1 MILKT
6 IHVKISTKE
15 EYTMNELELKY
26 EIKESLSLYDILKL
40 FIDNGFLIESTETI
54 TNNDDY
60 YDTNNLDLYKSNNSL
75 RIREKIKNGISKY
88 KSTLKIN
95 NSVDSI
101 YTNRLEIEDDME
113 SKTLEELK
121 RNLDGKIDL
130 NNIETSPI
138 LNVTTYRTNVVLSK
152 NDKRI
157 CLSLDNTIYTNYKLD
172 SIISNDEQLE
182 IEALDK
188 DSESL
193 LNEINNLL
201 KQINKLSIIKDSKY
215 KRGINKTTTE
225 YNKVQKS
232 L

>member
-95 NSVDSI
+95 NNTDSI
-101 YTNRLEIEDDME
+101 YTNRLEIENDMN
-113 SKTLEELK
+113 SNNFEELK
-121 RNLDGKIDL
+121 KNLNNKDL
-130 NNIETSPI
+130 NNIETFPI
-138 LNVTTYRTNVVLSK
+138 LNATTYRTNVVLSK

-172 SIISNDEQLE
+172 NIISNDEQLE

-201 KQINKLSIIKDSKY
+201 KQINKLSIIKESKY

>member
-1 MILKT
+1 
-6 IHVKISTKE
+6 
-15 EYTMNELELKY
+15 MNELELKY

-60 YDTNNLDLYKSNNSL
+60 YDTNDLDLYKSNNSL
-75 RIREKIKNGISKY
+75 RIREKIKDGKSKY

-95 NSVDSI
+95 NSADSI

-121 RNLDGKIDL
+121 HNLNGKIDL
-130 NNIETSPI
+130 NNIETFPI
-138 LNVTTYRTNVVLSK
+138 LNATTYRTNVVLSK

-172 SIISNDEQLE
+172 NIISNDEQLE

-201 KQINKLSIIKDSKY
+201 KQINKLSIIKESKY

>member
-1 MILKT
+1 
-6 IHVKISTKE
+6 
-15 EYTMNELELKY
+15 MNELELKY

-95 NSVDSI
+95 NSADNI
-101 YTNRLEIEDDME
+101 YTNRLEIENDMN
-113 SKTLEELK
+113 SNNFEELK
-121 RNLDGKIDL
+121 KNLNNKDL
-130 NNIETSPI
+130 NNIETFPI
-138 LNVTTYRTNVVLSK
+138 LNATTYRTNVVLSK
-152 NDKRI
+152 NGKHI

-172 SIISNDEQLE
+172 NIISNDEQLE
-182 IEALDK
+182 IEAIDK

-201 KQINKLSIIKDSKY
+201 KQINKLSIIKEVLIKQQPNITKY
-215 KRGINKTTTE
+215 KNLYKKITT
-225 YNKVQKS
+225 K

>member
-1 MILKT
+1 
-6 IHVKISTKE
+6 
-15 EYTMNELELKY
+15 MNELELKY

-60 YDTNNLDLYKSNNSL
+60 YDTNDLDLYKSNNSL
-75 RIREKIKNGISKY
+75 RIREKIKDGKSKY

-95 NSVDSI
+95 NSADSI
-101 YTNRLEIEDDME
+101 YTNRLEIDDDME

-121 RNLDGKIDL
+121 HNLNGKIDL
-130 NNIETSPI
+130 NNIETFTI
-138 LNVTTYRTNVVLSK
+138 LNATTYRTNVVLSK

-172 SIISNDEQLE
+172 NIISNDEQLE

-201 KQINKLSIIKDSKY
+201 KQINKLSIIKESKY

>member
-1 MILKT
+1 
-6 IHVKISTKE
+6 
-15 EYTMNELELKY
+15 MNELELKY
-26 EIKESLSLYDILKL
+26 EMKESLSLYDILKL

-60 YDTNNLDLYKSNNSL
+60 YDTNDLDFYKSDNSL
-75 RIREKIKNGISKY
+75 RIREKIKDDKSKY

-95 NSVDSI
+95 NSADSI

-121 RNLDGKIDL
+121 RNLNGKIDL
-130 NNIETSPI
+130 NNIETFPI
-138 LNVTTYRTNVVLSK
+138 LNATTYRTNVVLSK

-172 SIISNDEQLE
+172 NIISNDEQLE

-201 KQINKLSIIKDSKY
+201 KQINKLSIIKESKY

>member
-1 MILKT
+1 
-6 IHVKISTKE
+6 
-15 EYTMNELELKY
+15 MNELELKY

-60 YDTNNLDLYKSNNSL
+60 YDTNNLDLYKSDNSL
-75 RIREKIKNGISKY
+75 RIREKIKDGKSKY

-95 NSVDSI
+95 NSADSI

-121 RNLDGKIDL
+121 RNLNGKIDL

-172 SIISNDEQLE
+172 NIISNDEQLE

-201 KQINKLSIIKDSKY
+201 KQINKLSIIKESKY

>member
-1 MILKT
+1 
-6 IHVKISTKE
+6 
-15 EYTMNELELKY
+15 MNELELKY

>member
-1 MILKT
+1 
-6 IHVKISTKE
+6 
-15 EYTMNELELKY
+15 MNELELKY

-60 YDTNNLDLYKSNNSL
+60 YDTNDLDFYKSDNSL

-101 YTNRLEIEDDME
+101 YTNRLEIENDMN
-113 SKTLEELK
+113 SNNFEELK
-121 RNLDGKIDL
+121 KNLNNKDL

-138 LNVTTYRTNVVLSK
+138 LNATTYRTNVVLSK
-152 NDKRI
+152 NGKHI

>member
-1 MILKT
+1 
-6 IHVKISTKE
+6 
-15 EYTMNELELKY
+15 MNELELKY

-60 YDTNNLDLYKSNNSL
+60 YDTNDLDLYKSDNSL

-95 NSVDSI
+95 NNTDSI
-101 YTNRLEIEDDME
+101 YTNRLEIENDMN
-113 SKTLEELK
+113 SNNFEELK
-121 RNLDGKIDL
+121 KNLNNKDL
-130 NNIETSPI
+130 NNIETFPI
-138 LNVTTYRTNVVLSK
+138 LNATTYRTNVVLSK
-152 NDKRI
+152 NDKCI

-172 SIISNDEQLE
+172 NIISNDEQLE

-201 KQINKLSIIKDSKY
+201 KQINKLSIIKESKY

>member
-1 MILKT
+1 
-6 IHVKISTKE
+6 
-15 EYTMNELELKY
+15 MNELELKY

-60 YDTNNLDLYKSNNSL
+60 YDTNDLDLYKSNNSL

-95 NSVDSI
+95 NNTDSI
-101 YTNRLEIEDDME
+101 YTNRLEIENDMN
-113 SKTLEELK
+113 SNNFEELK
-121 RNLDGKIDL
+121 KNLNNKDL
-130 NNIETSPI
+130 NNIETFPI
-138 LNVTTYRTNVVLSK
+138 LNATTYRTNVVLSK

-172 SIISNDEQLE
+172 NIISNDEQLE

-201 KQINKLSIIKDSKY
+201 KHINKLSIIKESKY

>member
-1 MILKT
+1 
-6 IHVKISTKE
+6 
-15 EYTMNELELKY
+15 MNELELKY

-60 YDTNNLDLYKSNNSL
+60 YDTNDLDFYKSDNSL
-75 RIREKIKNGISKY
+75 RIREKIKDGKSKY

-95 NSVDSI
+95 NSADSI
-101 YTNRLEIEDDME
+101 YTNRLEIENDMN
-113 SKTLEELK
+113 SNNFEELK
-121 RNLDGKIDL
+121 KNLNNKDL

-138 LNVTTYRTNVVLSK
+138 LNATTYRTNVVLSK
-152 NDKRI
+152 NGKRI

-201 KQINKLSIIKDSKY
+201 KQINKLSIIKESKY

>member
-1 MILKT
+1 
-6 IHVKISTKE
+6 
-15 EYTMNELELKY
+15 MNELELKY

-60 YDTNNLDLYKSNNSL
+60 YDTNDLDLYKSNNSL

-95 NSVDSI
+95 NSADSI

-113 SKTLEELK
+113 SKSLEELK

-152 NDKRI
+152 NGKHI

-172 SIISNDEQLE
+172 NIISNDEQLE

>member
-1 MILKT
+1 
-6 IHVKISTKE
+6 
-15 EYTMNELELKY
+15 MNELELKY
-26 EIKESLSLYDILKL
+26 EIKEGLSLYDILKL

-95 NSVDSI
+95 NSADNI
-101 YTNRLEIEDDME
+101 YTNRLEIENDMN
-113 SKTLEELK
+113 SNNFEELK
-121 RNLDGKIDL
+121 KNLNNKDL
-130 NNIETSPI
+130 NNIETFPI
-138 LNVTTYRTNVVLSK
+138 LNATTYRTNVVLSK
-152 NDKRI
+152 NGKHI

-172 SIISNDEQLE
+172 NIISNDEQLE
-182 IEALDK
+182 IEAIDK

>member
-40 FIDNGFLIESTETI
+40 FIDNGFLIESTVTI

-60 YDTNNLDLYKSNNSL
+60 YDTNNLDLYKSDNSL
-75 RIREKIKNGISKY
+75 RIREKIKDGKSKY

-95 NSVDSI
+95 NSADSI
-101 YTNRLEIEDDME
+101 YTNRLEIENDMN
-113 SKTLEELK
+113 SNNFEELK
-121 RNLDGKIDL
+121 KNLNNKDL
-130 NNIETSPI
+130 NNIETFPI
-138 LNVTTYRTNVVLSK
+138 LNATTYRTNVVLSK

-172 SIISNDEQLE
+172 NIISNDEQLE

-201 KQINKLSIIKDSKY
+201 KQINKLSIIKESKY

>member
-1 MILKT
+1 
-6 IHVKISTKE
+6 
-15 EYTMNELELKY
+15 MNELELKY

-95 NSVDSI
+95 NSADSI

-138 LNVTTYRTNVVLSK
+138 LNTTTYRTNVVLSK

-157 CLSLDNTIYTNYKLD
+157 CLSLDNIIYTNYKLD

-201 KQINKLSIIKDSKY
+201 KLINKLSIIKDSKY

>member
-1 MILKT
+1 
-6 IHVKISTKE
+6 
-15 EYTMNELELKY
+15 MNELELKY

-95 NSVDSI
+95 NNTDSI
-101 YTNRLEIEDDME
+101 YTNRLEIENDMN
-113 SKTLEELK
+113 SNNFEELK
-121 RNLDGKIDL
+121 KNLNNKDL
-130 NNIETSPI
+130 NNIETFPI
-138 LNVTTYRTNVVLSK
+138 LNATTYRTNVVLSK

-172 SIISNDEQLE
+172 NIISNDEQLE

-201 KQINKLSIIKDSKY
+201 KQINKLSIIKESKY